1 MYKRQHIDRVKKKAR
16 ISIDVSEYHGKI
28 CAYLCCDNASAE
40 DLLPE
45 EINADGSSLSSETM
59 KLKTVFLSLI
69 AETLEQLNDAEMS
82 FYPLLSPDSKSL
94 TDRTLSLSS
103 WCRGFIDGF
112 GHVIAQKNISNDHIE
127 QDIIGEIIE
136 DFSQI
141 SKLST
146 ASVMNEDGE
155 ELAYMEVVE
164 YVRVGA
170 QLIFEE
176 MKVAKT

>member
-1 MYKRQHIDRVKKKAR
+1 MNHEHIDRVKKKAR

-28 CAYLCCDNASAE
+28 SACLCCDNISAE

-45 EINADGSSLSSETM
+45 EVKAGRCSLSLETM
-59 KLKTVFLSLI
+59 ELKTVLVKVI
-69 AETLEQLNDAEMS
+69 AETLEKLNDAEMT
-82 FYPLLSPDSKSL
+82 FYPLLSPDSASL
-94 TDRTLSLSS
+94 ADRTGSLSS
-103 WCRGFIDGF
+103 WCQGFIDGF
-112 GHVIAQKNISNDHIE
+112 GLAIAQKNIPIGPAD

-141 SKLST
+141 SKLTS
-146 ASVMNEDGE
+146 ASVMNQDEE

-164 YVRVGA
+164 YVRVGV

-176 MKVAKT
+176 MQVAKT

>member
-1 MYKRQHIDRVKKKAR
+1 MNFEYIDKIRQKSGIN
-16 ISIDVSEYHGKI
+16 IDVSECHGNI
-28 CAYLCCDNASAE
+28 SACLCTDNMTAE
-40 DLLPE
+40 ALLPE
-45 EINADGSSLSSETM
+45 EIKADENSLSSETM
-59 KLKTVFLSLI
+59 QLKTAFLNLI
-69 AETLEQLNDAEMS
+69 TETLEQLNDSEMS
-82 FYPLLSPDSKSL
+82 FYPLLSPDSESL

-103 WCRGFIDGF
+103 WCQGFIDGF
-112 GHVIAQKNISNDHIE
+112 GDVIAQKNISNDHIQ

-141 SKLST
+141 SKLSS
-146 ASVMNEDGE
+146 ASVMNEGGE

-176 MKVAKT
+176 MKVAKK

>member
-1 MYKRQHIDRVKKKAR
+1 MKFEYIDKIRQKSGIN
-16 ISIDVSEYHGKI
+16 IDVSECHGNI
-28 CAYLCCDNASAE
+28 CACLCSENMTAE
-40 DLLPE
+40 VLLPE
-45 EINADGSSLSSETM
+45 EIKADESSLSSETM

-82 FYPLLSPDSKSL
+82 FYPLLSPDSESL
-94 TDRTLSLSS
+94 TNRTLSLSS
-103 WCRGFIDGF
+103 WCQGFIDGF
-112 GHVIAQKNISNDHIE
+112 GYVIVQKNISMDHIE

-141 SKLST
+141 SKLTS
-146 ASVMNEDGE
+146 ASVMNEDEE

>member
-1 MYKRQHIDRVKKKAR
+1 MNYEHIDRVKKKAR

-28 CAYLCCDNASAE
+28 SACLCCDNIAAE

-45 EINADGSSLSSETM
+45 EVNADGSSLSSETM
-59 KLKTVFLSLI
+59 ELKTVLVNVI
-69 AETLEQLNDAEMS
+69 AETLEKLNDAEMT
-82 FYPLLSPDSKSL
+82 FYPLLSPDSASL
-94 TDRTLSLSS
+94 TDRTGSLSS
-103 WCRGFIDGF
+103 WCQGFIDGV
-112 GHVIAQKNISNDHIE
+112 GLAIAQKNVPIDSAG

-141 SKLST
+141 SKLTS
-146 ASVMNEDGE
+146 ASVMNQDEE

-164 YVRVGA
+164 YVRVGV

>member
-1 MYKRQHIDRVKKKAR
+1 MNFEYINKIKQKSG
-16 ISIDVSEYHGKI
+16 ISINVSEYHGKI
-28 CAYLCCDNASAE
+28 SAYLCSENLSVEA
-40 DLLPE
+40 LLPE
-45 EINADGSSLSSETM
+45 EINADKSFLSAETM
-59 KLKTVFLSLI
+59 KLKTVLLSLI
-69 AETLEQLNDAEMS
+69 VETLEQLNDTEMS
-82 FYPLLSPDSKSL
+82 FYPLLSPDTEAL

-103 WCRGFIDGF
+103 WCQGFVDGF
-112 GHVIAQKNISNDHIE
+112 GLVIAEKNISIDQIE

-141 SKLST
+141 SKLTS

-164 YVRVGA
+164 YVRVGV
-170 QLIFEE
+170 QLIYEE

>member
-1 MYKRQHIDRVKKKAR
+1 MNFEYIDQIRQKAG

-28 CAYLCCDNASAE
+28 CACLCFDTLEAE
-40 DLLPE
+40 TLLADAF
-45 EINADGSSLSSETM
+45 NADISPLSSETM
-59 KLKTVFLSLI
+59 KLKNILLDLI
-69 AETLEQLNDAEMS
+69 TETLEKLNDAEMT

-94 TDRTLSLSS
+94 ADRTLSLSS
-103 WCRGFIDGF
+103 WCGGFIDGV
-112 GHVIAQKNISNDHIE
+112 GLAVAQKNISMNKTE
-127 QDIIGEIIE
+127 QDIISEIIE

-141 SKLST
+141 SKLTS
-146 ASVMNEDGE
+146 ASVMNEGGE

-164 YVRVGA
+164 YVRVSV

>member
-1 MYKRQHIDRVKKKAR
+1 MNFEYIDKIREKSG
-16 ISIDVSEYHGKI
+16 ISFDVSECHGKI
-28 CAYLCCDNASAE
+28 SACLCSENMTAE
-40 DLLPE
+40 ALLPE
-45 EINADGSSLSSETM
+45 EINADESCLSAETM
-59 KLKTVFLSLI
+59 KLKTVLLSLI

-82 FYPLLSPDSKSL
+82 FYPLLSPDAESI
-94 TDRTLSLSS
+94 TDRTLTLSR
-103 WCRGFIDGF
+103 WCQGFIDGF
-112 GHVIAQKNISNDHIE
+112 GLVIAQKNISIDQIK

-141 SKLST
+141 SKLTS

-164 YVRVGA
+164 YVRVGV

-176 MKVAKT
+176 MKVTKT

>member
-1 MYKRQHIDRVKKKAR
+1 MNYEHIDQARKKAR

-28 CAYLCCDNASAE
+28 SACLCCENMSAE

-45 EINADGSSLSSETM
+45 EIKADESSLSSETM
-59 KLKTVFLSLI
+59 ELKTVLVNVI
-69 AETLEQLNDAEMS
+69 AETLEKLNDTEMT
-82 FYPLLSPDSKSL
+82 FYPHLSPDSASL
-94 TDRTLSLSS
+94 ADRTRSLSS
-103 WCRGFIDGF
+103 WCQGFIDGF
-112 GHVIAQKNISNDHIE
+112 GLTIAQKNVPIDPAS

-141 SKLST
+141 SKLTS
-146 ASVMNEDGE
+146 ASVMNQDEE

-164 YVRVGA
+164 YVRVGV

-176 MKVAKT
+176 MQVAKT

>member
-1 MYKRQHIDRVKKKAR
+1 MNFEYIDKIREKSG
-16 ISIDVSEYHGKI
+16 ISIDVSECHGKI
-28 CAYLCCDNASAE
+28 SACLCSENMTAE
-40 DLLPE
+40 ALLPE
-45 EINADGSSLSSETM
+45 EINADESCLSAETM
-59 KLKTVFLSLI
+59 KLKTVLLSLI

-82 FYPLLSPDSKSL
+82 FYPLLSPDAESL

-103 WCRGFIDGF
+103 WCQGYIDGF
-112 GHVIAQKNISNDHIE
+112 GLVIAQKNISIDQIE
-127 QDIIGEIIE
+127 QGIIGEIIE

-141 SKLST
+141 SKLSS
-146 ASVMNEDGE
+146 ASVMNEGGE

-176 MKVAKT
+176 MKVAKK

>member
-1 MYKRQHIDRVKKKAR
+1 MNFEYIDKIRKKSG
-16 ISIDVSEYHGKI
+16 INIDVSECHGNI
-28 CAYLCCDNASAE
+28 SACLCSDNMTAE
-40 DLLPE
+40 ALLPE
-45 EINADGSSLSSETM
+45 EIKADESSLSSETM

-82 FYPLLSPDSKSL
+82 FYPLLSPDSESL
-94 TDRTLSLSS
+94 TNRTLSLSS
-103 WCRGFIDGF
+103 WCQGFIDGF
-112 GHVIAQKNISNDHIE
+112 GHVIAQKNISTDHIE

-141 SKLST
+141 SKLSS

-164 YVRVGA
+164 YVRGGA

>member
-1 MYKRQHIDRVKKKAR
+1 MNFEYIDKIREKSG
-16 ISIDVSEYHGKI
+16 ISIDVSECHGKI
-28 CAYLCCDNASAE
+28 SACLCSENMTAE
-40 DLLPE
+40 ALLPE
-45 EINADGSSLSSETM
+45 EINADESCLSAETM
-59 KLKTVFLSLI
+59 KLKTVLLSLI

-82 FYPLLSPDSKSL
+82 FYPLLSPDAESI
-94 TDRTLSLSS
+94 TDRTLTLSR
-103 WCRGFIDGF
+103 WCQGFIDGF
-112 GHVIAQKNISNDHIE
+112 GLVIAQKNISIDQIK

-141 SKLST
+141 SKLTS

-164 YVRVGA
+164 YVRVGV

-176 MKVAKT
+176 MKVTKT

>member
-1 MYKRQHIDRVKKKAR
+1 MNFDHIDQIRQKAG

-28 CAYLCCDNASAE
+28 CACLCFGNMTTDT
-40 DLLPE
+40 LLPE
-45 EINADGSSLSSETM
+45 AINTDNGSLSSKAM
-59 KLKTVFLSLI
+59 SLKTVLLSLI
-69 AETLEQLNDAEMS
+69 TETLEQLNNTEMT
-82 FYPLLSPDSKSL
+82 FYPLLYSDSESI
-94 TDRTLSLSS
+94 TDRALSLSS
-103 WCRGFIDGF
+103 WCQGFVDGF
-112 GHVIAQKNISNDHIE
+112 HLGIAQNNIPIDLVK

-141 SKLST
+141 SKLTS

-164 YVRVGA
+164 YIRIGV

-176 MKVAKT
+176 LKVEKN